1 MAMTD
6 KERILI
12 LLLNRI
18 YTKTLYGSQAKI
30 NEWRDMQPGVFSSKK
45 NPLQPGDLVTT
56 FTTIFPNE
64 WMVGYVHEII
74 PGFVVLREIG
84 SNRLC
89 KYGNERFL
97 RIDKELLGY
106 EILEGDQYQTYLKVC
121 KAFSKADY
129 SYTFR
134 FKDISFDGNTCTVE
148 GRRSFSNETAFTFSF
163 DYRKQK
169 TIKAI
174 TAMINPIAKS
184 LIKKED

>member
-18 YTKTLYGSQAKI
+18 YTKALYGSPSQLK
-30 NEWRDMQPGVFSSKK
+30 EWRDMQPGVFTDK
-45 NPLQPGDLVTT
+45 NPLQPGDLVTS

-74 PGFVVLREIG
+74 PGFVILREIG

-97 RIDKELLGY
+97 KIDKELLGH
-106 EILEGDQYQTYLKVC
+106 EILEGEQYQTYLKVC
-121 KAFSKADY
+121 KAFRKQDY

-134 FKDISFDGNTCTVE
+134 FKDISFDGDTCTVE
-148 GRRSFSNETAFTFSF
+148 GRRCFSNETAFTFSF

-174 TAMINPIAKS
+174 TAMINPAAKS
-184 LIKKED
+184 LIENKED